1 MFRITLSLRGAA
13 ERVRGRRRRPAPQ
26 PCPCPTPTLTA
37 SMMLLAALSSTA
49 FVLPGSWSAQPVQS
63 HAASLA
69 MSGALD
75 RGFVKDITARCLPSV
90 VLVTPLDPRDG
101 PRARARERRGR
112 STGQGSG
119 IAVRYGEET
128 FVLTSAHCLQGGMGV
143 EVSLA
148 SDAFEAQHEATV
160 IGRGADGLDLA
171 VLRIP
176 AAAAVSLTPLEFAT
190 TAPTLGEFAI
200 AIGNAGN
207 VRPAVSLGIVS
218 GVSDFLMKESQ
229 AADRERRGPKPDP
242 PYVVTDAA
250 LAGGMS
256 GGPLLNDEGLVM
268 GVCTLVRPQ
277 QGGIGNYAISALRA
291 SEALVEIMAEAE
303 SLPTTGNQ
311 LTLYLCNDRVNKRS
325 RVEGVLKKAGLDD
338 DAARSAMMAAHRTG
352 RGAVRTWQISDPAF
366 ETEAEALR
374 AELANGDLLVEL
386 ERS

>member
-1 MFRITLSLRGAA
+1 
-13 ERVRGRRRRPAPQ
+13 
-26 PCPCPTPTLTA
+26 
-37 SMMLLAALSSTA
+37 MLLTVLSSTA

-63 HAASLA
+63 RAASLA
-69 MSGALD
+69 MSGSLD
-75 RGFVKDITARCLPSV
+75 RGFVKDITAQCLPSV

-148 SDAFEAQHEATV
+148 SDSFEHQHEATV

-207 VRPAVSLGIVS
+207 IRPAVSLGIVS

-229 AADRERRGPKPDP
+229 VADRERRGPKPDP

-291 SEALVEIMAEAE
+291 SEALVEIMAEAD

-352 RGAVRTWQISDPAF
+352 RGAVRTWQISDAAD
-366 ETEAEALR
+366 ETEAEAEALR
-374 AELANGDLLVEL
+374 AELAKGDLLVEL
-386 ERS
+386 ERA

>member
-1 MFRITLSLRGAA
+1 
-13 ERVRGRRRRPAPQ
+13 
-26 PCPCPTPTLTA
+26 
-37 SMMLLAALSSTA
+37 
-49 FVLPGSWSAQPVQS
+49 
-63 HAASLA
+63 

-75 RGFVKDITARCLPSV
+75 RGFVRDISARCLPSV

-119 IAVRYGEET
+119 IAVRHGDET

-148 SDAFEAQHEATV
+148 SDAFEARHEATV

-176 AAAAVSLTPLEFAT
+176 AAAAASLTPLEFAT
-190 TAPTLGEFAI
+190 RAPALGEFAI

-207 VRPAVSLGIVS
+207 IRPAVSLGIVS
-218 GVSDFLMKESQ
+218 GVSDFLMEESQ

-256 GGPLLNDEGLVM
+256 GGPLLNDEGLVI

-291 SEALVEIMAEAE
+291 SEALVEIAGRAD
-303 SLPTTGNQ
+303 SPPSTGNQ

-325 RVEGVLKKAGLDD
+325 RVEGVLKRAGLDD
-338 DAARSAMMAAHRTG
+338 DAARSAMMTAHRTG
-352 RGAVRTWQISDPAF
+352 RGAVRTWHISDPAS
-366 ETEAEALR
+366 EGKAEAEAEALR
-374 AELANGDLLVEL
+374 AELIKGDLLVEI
-386 ERS
+386 ERA

>member
-1 MFRITLSLRGAA
+1 
-13 ERVRGRRRRPAPQ
+13 
-26 PCPCPTPTLTA
+26 
-37 SMMLLAALSSTA
+37 MLLGVLSSTA
-49 FVLPGSWSAQPVQS
+49 FVLPGSWSAPPVQS
-63 HAASLA
+63 RAAPLA

-75 RGFVKDITARCLPSV
+75 RGFVRDISARCLPSV

-119 IAVRYGEET
+119 IAVRHGDET

-148 SDAFEAQHEATV
+148 SDAFEARHEATV

-176 AAAAVSLTPLEFAT
+176 AAAAASLTPLEFAT
-190 TAPTLGEFAI
+190 RAPALGEFAI

-207 VRPAVSLGIVS
+207 IRPAVSLGIVS
-218 GVSDFLMKESQ
+218 GVSDFLMEESQ

-242 PYVVTDAA
+242 PYVVTVAA

-256 GGPLLNDEGLVM
+256 GGPLLNDEGLVI

-291 SEALVEIMAEAE
+291 SEALVEIAGRAD
-303 SLPTTGNQ
+303 SPPSTGNQ

-325 RVEGVLKKAGLDD
+325 RVEGVLKRAGLDD
-338 DAARSAMMAAHRTG
+338 DAARSAMMTAHRTG
-352 RGAVRTWQISDPAF
+352 RGAVRTWHISDPESEGKA
-366 ETEAEALR
+366 EAEAEALR
-374 AELANGDLLVEL
+374 AELIKGDLLVEI
-386 ERS
+386 ERA